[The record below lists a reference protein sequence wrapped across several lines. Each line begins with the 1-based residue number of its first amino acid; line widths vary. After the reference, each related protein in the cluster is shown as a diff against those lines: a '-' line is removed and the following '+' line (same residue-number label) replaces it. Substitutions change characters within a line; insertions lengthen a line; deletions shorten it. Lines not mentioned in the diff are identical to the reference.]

1 MNIYAR
7 YFDQETVVSSFEEL
21 INFLTSI
28 QEINITTELLDN
40 LKAYIDSS
48 LPYPKRY
55 KLRPRVYFILIK
67 TTAKTLQEFKSNRH
81 KEAVPSPTNEVTQN
95 YKEERTSSLKIPQPG
110 WYKTSL
116 SIKRMVHIKELQKFQ
131 YQDNT
136 IEAYIKAEAPIDCY
150 NRLIEYLNT
159 RQDIDPRSQIPSAK
173 SESFKFAYIGT
184 DVQFTEPQTP
194 ELHKANAETTAQLES
209 PATENP

>member
-131 YQDNT
+131 YQDST

-173 SESFKFAYIGT
+173 SESFKFTYVGT
-184 DVQFTEPQTP
+184 DIQFTEPQISTSQN
-194 ELHKANAETTAQLES
+194 ANAETTA
-209 PATENP
+209 